1 MTALVR
7 AEWTKLFT
15 TRVWIGLLL
24 GACVLVAGFVV
35 LFTSFAGS
43 TPGGAQGGGPPGGLP
58 AVGTE
63 QFEQLVLAT
72 GANVTVLFLLLGI
85 IGMTQEYRHRTA
97 TPTFL
102 TTPRRGRVVI
112 AKLVSYALTAVPF
125 ALLVMAVNYLV
136 VLIYAGARG
145 DAPSLTGDNLRVLS
159 SSGLALVI
167 YTVIGVGVG
176 ALLRNQV
183 GAIVGA
189 LVYLYFVEPLL
200 SAFEVTAGL
209 YKWLPGG
216 ALEAMTSTFRGPEA
230 FAPDLLDRWQGGLL
244 LLGYGLVAAVL
255 GTLLAVR
262 RDVV

>member
-35 LFTSFAGS
+35 LFTSFAGN
-43 TPGGAQGGGPPGGLP
+43 TQGGPQGGGLP
-58 AVGTE
+58 AVGTA
-63 QFEQLVLAT
+63 QYEQLVLAI
-72 GANVTVLFLLLGI
+72 GANVTVLFLILGI

-102 TTPRRGRVVI
+102 TTPRRGRVVV
-112 AKLVSYALTAVPF
+112 AKLVAYALAAVPF
-125 ALLVMAVNYLV
+125 ALVVLAVNYGV
-136 VLIYAGARG
+136 VAVAAGARG
-145 DAPSLTGDNLRVLS
+145 AVPSLTGDNLQVLV
-159 SSGLALVI
+159 SSGLALVV
-167 YTVIGVGVG
+167 YTVIGVGLG
-176 ALLRNQV
+176 ALVRNQV

-189 LVYLYFVEPLL
+189 LVYLFVVESIVRQI
-200 SAFEVTAGL
+200 SAIADA

-216 ALEAMTSTFRGPEA
+216 ALEALTATFQG
-230 FAPDLLDRWQGGLL
+230 PDLLERWQGGLL
-244 LLGYGLVAAVL
+244 LLGYGLLAALL

-262 RDVV
+262 RDVL

>member
-24 GACVLVAGFVV
+24 GSCALAGGFAA
-35 LFTSFAGS
+35 LFTGLAGQDS
-43 TPGGAQGGGPPGGLP
+43 EGGPGIP
-58 AVGTE
+58 ALDDPEYAEVV
-63 QFEQLVLAT
+63 FSVA
-72 GANVTVLFLLLGI
+72 ANASVFLLILGI

-102 TTPRRGRVVI
+102 TTPRRWRVI
-112 AKLVSYALTAVPF
+112 AAKLLAYGAAAVPL
-125 ALLVMAVNYLV
+125 ALAVLAVTVAV

-145 DAPSLTGDNLRVLS
+145 NAPSLDAHNLQTLAA
-159 SSGLALVI
+159 SGLVLVVF
-167 YTVIGVGVG
+167 TVIGVGVG
-176 ALLRNQV
+176 ALVRNQV

-189 LVYLYFVEPLL
+189 LVYLNVVEPIV
-200 SAFEVTAGL
+200 SSIGAISGA

-216 ALEAMTSTFRGPEA
+216 AVQAVTSDFE
-230 FAPDLLDRWQGGLL
+230 APDLLEPWQGALL
-244 LLGYGLVAAVL
+244 LLAYGLVAAL
-255 GTLLAVR
+255 AGTLLASR